1 MTPDLDVFPGAFPR
15 RPPPDLDSAE
25 LLVGH
30 DWQAFSA
37 VERMTDHWARP
48 GWHEGVRVY
57 YWMLTFPDAEGLI
70 SRARQCQEALAHL
83 GMDCVPEEGL
93 HVTLTR
99 IGSPAMV
106 SDDQVR
112 RLADLAEQT
121 VPPAFEIAAYPMAG
135 SRGAVRF
142 TLAPWSPLIR
152 LHAALSEAGR
162 RVHLSE
168 GKPTAAFRPHLGV
181 QYSNRRCPAAPVI
194 ESVARL
200 RGLEPVPLTIRSV
213 ELVELWRT
221 SAPAPAY
228 RWRVVRRV
236 PLPAPSGLLPPPPT
250 DGPLQSQQGS

>member
-1 MTPDLDVFPGAFPR
+1 MDVFPGAFPR
-15 RPPPDLDSAE
+15 HPPPDLVSPE
-25 LLVGH
+25 LLVEH

-57 YWMLTFPDAEGLI
+57 YWMLTFPDAGGLI

-93 HVTLTR
+93 HVTLNR
-99 IGSPAMV
+99 IGSPATV

-142 TLAPWSPLIR
+142 TLAPWLPLVR

-162 RVHLSE
+162 HVHLSE

-181 QYSNRRCPAAPVI
+181 QYSNRERPAAPVI

-221 SAPAPAY
+221 SPPSPVY
-228 RWRVVRRV
+228 RWQVVRCV
-236 PLPAPSGLLPPPPT
+236 PLRGPSGLLPPPSAE
-250 DGPLQSQQGS
+250 GHVQGEQGW

>member
-1 MTPDLDVFPGAFPR
+1 MTPDLDVFPGAFPL
-15 RPPPDLDSAE
+15 RPPPDLDSPE
-25 LLVGH
+25 LLVEH
-30 DWQAFSA
+30 DWQAFRA
-37 VERMTDHWARP
+37 VGQMTDHWARP

-83 GMDCVPEEGL
+83 DMDCVPEEGL

-99 IGSPAMV
+99 IGSPDLV

-121 VPPAFEIAAYPMAG
+121 VPAAFDIAAHPMAG

-162 RVHLSE
+162 RVHVSG

-181 QYSNRRCPAAPVI
+181 QYSNRECPAAPVI
-194 ESVARL
+194 ESVAHL
-200 RGLEPVPLTIRSV
+200 RRLEPVPLTIRSV

-221 SAPAPAY
+221 SAPEPAY

-236 PLPAPSGLLPPPPT
+236 PLRSPSVQLLPPPAG
-250 DGPLQSQQGS
+250 GPVQRPNKS